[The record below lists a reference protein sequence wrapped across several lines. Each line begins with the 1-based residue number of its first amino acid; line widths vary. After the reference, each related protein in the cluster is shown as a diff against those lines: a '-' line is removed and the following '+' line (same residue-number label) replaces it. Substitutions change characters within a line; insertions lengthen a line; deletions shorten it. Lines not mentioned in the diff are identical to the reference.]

1 MSRLVPPTAPA
12 PSSSPKED
20 WDASDSEEEEQAT
33 AWEEADPPVLGRL
46 IEEDPEPADQGV
58 PRPYQPKPLSPGLSE
73 GRLVLSSDRSFPA
86 PTWDF
91 NWGLGVYLDI
101 SLIFSTI

>member
-73 GRLVLSSDRSFPA
+73 GRLVFSSDQVSP
-86 PTWDF
+86 PPPGTLTGGGGYTWT
-91 NWGLGVYLDI
+91 LA
-101 SLIFSTI
+101 

>member
-1 MSRLVPPTAPA
+1 MDPGGAGQPLSQFGMSRLVPPTAPA

-33 AWEEADPPVLGRL
+33 AWEEADPTVLGRL

-58 PRPYQPKPLSPGLSE
+58 P
-73 GRLVLSSDRSFPA
+73 DAIPA
-86 PTWDF
+86 
-91 NWGLGVYLDI
+91 
-101 SLIFSTI
+101 